1 MTDSNL
7 VQFSLVEETVWGTAP
22 ASPAMQLV
30 RYTGED
36 LRYSIN
42 NVQSQE
48 INSDSQV
55 SDLIQVDARVNGG
68 YQFELSYGAHDEQ
81 MAGALRNSWV
91 INPVRYNAGIADSV
105 ITDAGTVASTYA
117 VASGGASFVVGMLV
131 RASGFDPVVAN
142 NQVFRVASS
151 TATTIVGATGLTA
164 QVAPPGTARLKVV
177 GFQGAAGDITATA
190 TGLATTT
197 LNLTTLGIRP
207 YDMIKI
213 GGTAAGDRFATEALN
228 TWVRVASAPTA
239 TTLPLDNLPA
249 GWTTDAGAGK
259 TIKVWTGD
267 QLMNGATLRSFT
279 VEKGYLGVATP
290 LYIPLN
296 GIIWDNFSLNIEP
309 GAIVTGSLTCLG
321 KAAGTATTTALGGS
335 YVPATT
341 GDVINAVAD
350 VVQIS
355 EGGTI
360 ISTATPVVGWSIQT
374 TNSLFEGTAVGV
386 MGLARVGMGTFSAT
400 GTLQA
405 YFETASLAMYNKM
418 IAGTAT
424 SLATVMRKGGAAYAI
439 QFPKVKLAAGTPS
452 AAGRDQFVILDME
465 WTGMKDPLTGK
476 TMLVNRF
483 DYTE

>member
-7 VQFSLVEETVWGTAP
+7 VQFSLVEETTWGTPP
-22 ASPAMQLV
+22 ATPTMQLV

-42 NVQSQE
+42 NVQSEE

-68 YQFELSYGAHDEQ
+68 YRFELSYGAHDEQ
-81 MAGALRNSWV
+81 IAGALRNSWV
-91 INPVRYNAGIADSV
+91 ENPEKDNNGTADSI
-105 ITDAGTVASTYA
+105 ITDAGTTAGTYT
-117 VASGGASFVVGMLV
+117 VASGGASFILGHLV
-131 RASGFDPVVAN
+131 RASGFDPIVAN
-142 NQVFRVASS
+142 NQIFRVSSS
-151 TATTIVGATGLTA
+151 TATTVVGATGLTA
-164 QVAPPGTARLKVV
+164 QAAPPAAARLKVV
-177 GFQGAAGDITATA
+177 GFQGASGDITATA
-190 TGLATTT
+190 TGLSSTA
-197 LNLTTLGIRP
+197 LNFTTLGLRS

-228 TWVRVASAPTA
+228 TWVRISGTPTA

-249 GWTTDAGAGK
+249 GWATDAGTGK
-259 TIKVWTGD
+259 TIKVWTPD
-267 QLMNGATLRSFT
+267 QIMNGATLRSFT
-279 VEKGYLGVATP
+279 VEKGYLGVVTP

-296 GIIWDNFSLNIEP
+296 GIIWDNLSLNIEP
-309 GAIVTGSLTCLG
+309 GAIVTGAMTCLG
-321 KAAGTATTTALGGS
+321 KAAGIASTTAMGTV
-335 YVPATT
+335 YRAATT

-350 VVQIS
+350 VVMIS
-355 EGGTI
+355 EGGVV

-424 SLATVMRKGGAAYAI
+424 SLAAVMRKNGAAYAI
-439 QFPKVKLAAGTPS
+439 QFPKVKLSAGTPS
-452 AAGRDQFVILDME
+452 APGRDQFVILDME
-465 WTGMKDPLTGK
+465 WTGMKDPTTGK
-476 TMLVNRF
+476 TVVMNRF

>member
-7 VQFSLVEETVWGTAP
+7 VQFSLVEETGWGIPPVTP
-22 ASPAMQLV
+22 VMQLV

-68 YQFELSYGAHDEQ
+68 YNFEFSFGAHDEQ
-81 MAGALRNSWV
+81 IAGALRNTWLTG
-91 INPVRYNAGIADSV
+91 PVKYNAGVADSV
-105 ITDAGTVASTYA
+105 ITDAGTTAGTYA
-117 VASGGASFVVGMLV
+117 VVSGGTDFVVGMLV

-142 NQVFRVASS
+142 NQVFRVSSS
-151 TATTIVGATGLTA
+151 TETTVVGAAGLTA
-164 QVAPPGTARLKVV
+164 QSSPPGTARLKMV
-177 GFQGAAGDITATA
+177 GFQGVAGDITATE
-190 TGLATTT
+190 TGLAST
-197 LNLTTLGIRP
+197 LLNFTTLGLRE

-213 GGTAAGDRFATEALN
+213 GGTAVGDQFATPALN
-228 TWVRVASAPTA
+228 TWVRVAGTPTA
-239 TTLPLDNLPA
+239 TVLPLDNLPA
-249 GWTTDAGAGK
+249 GWAIDAGTGK

-267 QLMNGATLRSFT
+267 QLKNGATLRSFT

-296 GIIWDNFSLNIEP
+296 GIIWDNFSLDIRP
-309 GAIVTGSLTCLG
+309 GAIVSGSMTCLG
-321 KAAGTATTTALGGS
+321 KAAGAATTTAMGAS
-335 YVPATT
+335 YLSATT

-350 VVQIS
+350 VVLIS
-355 EGGTI
+355 EGGTV

-424 SLATVMRKGGAAYAI
+424 SLAAVMRKNGAAYAI

-452 AAGRDQFVILDME
+452 ASGRDQFVILDME
-465 WTGMKDPLTGK
+465 WTGMKDAATGK
-476 TMLVNRF
+476 TVVMNRF